1 MSHKKR
7 SIIVV
12 RESEIQGKGVFAK
25 TRIRKGR
32 CIIEYTG
39 ERITPDEETRRYD
52 DEAMERHHTF
62 LFHVDEE
69 TTIDGAV
76 GGSDARFIN
85 HSCDPNCEAV
95 DDEGRIYIYAM
106 KTIHGGD
113 ELLYDYNFELDEDDD
128 EEITKRYV
136 CHCGSPN
143 CRGTILNTEAT
154 E

>member
-1 MSHKKR
+1 MSKKK

-12 RESEIQGKGVFAK
+12 RESKIQGRGVFAR

-32 CIIEYTG
+32 RIIEYTG
-39 ERITPDEETRRYD
+39 ERISPEEETRRYD
-52 DEAMERHHTF
+52 DVAMERHHTF

-85 HSCDPNCEAV
+85 HSCDPNCESI
-95 DDEGRIYIYAM
+95 DDDGRIFIHAI
-106 KTIHGGD
+106 KTIHPGE
-113 ELLYDYNFELDEDDD
+113 ELLYDYNFEFDEDDD
-128 EEITKRYV
+128 ADEITKRYV

-143 CRGTILNTEAT
+143 CRGTIVNFNNE